1 MGSNNFENK
10 KARTLMGLENLKG
23 SKAEA
28 REIRKGL
35 NVDGVRISSKGL
47 KVERLE
53 KVWQG

>member
-53 KVWQG
+53 KV